1 MCHVLVAVAAWFKFL
16 TEDGQQKRRIR
27 TFQARCAF
35 LPLLGERAGVRAVQQ
50 LFLSASPAAAFFIV
64 LLFARSMLAADPADP
79 AIELASFKIAPGFEV
94 NLFASEANGV
104 VKPIQCRWDSR
115 GRLWVIG
122 STVYPQLEPG
132 QTPNDKVVI
141 LEDTDADGRADKT
154 TVFADGLMIPTGLE
168 LDGDGLGCWLGE
180 GTQLLHLRDTDGDG
194 HADEK
199 RVVLRGFGTG
209 DNHQNINS
217 FRWTHGG
224 ELVFCQ
230 GLHAHGR
237 VETPYGIV
245 ALDEAGFWRLRP
257 RQLRLDGFYGGPAE
271 PQNPWGF
278 TFTDWGQ
285 MLINAGNNGGV
296 SYPLPEMIR
305 GHAIGGRENLWP
317 TARGRKTSGPDFV
330 ANSHWP
336 PEWQSVMI
344 LGGYIN
350 NAVWVLKIDD
360 DGAGFRLTDLPPLI
374 TSTDTSFRPVDVK
387 FGPDGALYIADWF
400 NPIIGHYQASF
411 RHPDRDKAHGRI
423 WRVTARGRPLVQP
436 PKFKGLPLAA
446 VLDQLKSSERW
457 NREQAR
463 RVLADGDTAAVTNA
477 LKSWL
482 LTLDPNDPRHEH
494 HLFEAL
500 GIFETHEVVEPNL
513 LKRLLAAQEP
523 NARAYAA
530 GVVGRW
536 ADHLPQSFD
545 LLAPLVHDPHP
556 RVRLA
561 AVVATANIPGVAS
574 LDLALQALDHPT
586 DKFIDVALRQ
596 TVFALKPRWLPVLQ
610 SGQLELLRF
619 PARLSFLVK
628 ADATPDVLNSV
639 VGLLAGD
646 KIRWDSGRAGLLQA
660 LPDIGGP
667 KELARLLE
675 RQTFIEQ
682 ERQKD
687 IYHHADHART
697 LAALASA
704 SRFRNVRPAGD
715 VARSLAELA
724 VQTAAEEDVRAEA
737 YRLIGLWKL
746 TRAQPMILL
755 EATGASNESAARL
768 AAIESLGALGGE
780 EAQVALKNLAP
791 PSQPPRV
798 RLTAISGLSVLDLP
812 AAAALA
818 AEAIARDRDESL
830 ATQLVSTFL
839 QRRGGP
845 DALARALADRPPR
858 RDAARLALRHMQS
871 IGRQDQALITAF
883 TSAAALGGEPLHA
896 SADFVTQLSKEIHD
910 QGDSRRGAEIFR
922 RADLSCLSC
931 HSVAGQG
938 GTIGPA
944 LDAIGS
950 GQPLDFIIGA
960 VLEPNKE
967 VKESF
972 EAIEVTTKDG
982 DVHTGY
988 RLRADARELVMRDVT
1003 LNKEVRLRRDQIA
1016 EQRDRGSLM
1025 PAGLLDHLTRA
1036 ELRDLFRYLSELG
1049 KPAR

>member
-1 MCHVLVAVAAWFKFL
+1 MKAQSSKLKVQRQSQAPSSKARRHAA
-16 TEDGQQKRRIR
+16 
-27 TFQARCAF
+27 
-35 LPLLGERAGVRAVQQ
+35 P
-50 LFLSASPAAAFFIV
+50 LSALALCLWSFFWILSFELGTSAIAAT
-64 LLFARSMLAADPADP
+64 DPAT
-79 AIELASFKIAPGFEV
+79 ELASFKIAPGFEV
-94 NLFASEANGV
+94 NLFASETNGV

-132 QTPNDKVVI
+132 QSPDDKILI

-154 TVFADGLMIPTGLE
+154 TVFTRGLMIPTGLE
-168 LDGDGLGCWLGE
+168 LDGDARGCWLGE
-180 GTQLLHLRDTDGDG
+180 GTQLLHLRDNDGDG
-194 HADEK
+194 VSDEK

-245 ALDEAGFWRLRP
+245 SLDEAGFWRLRP
-257 RQLRLDGFYGGPAE
+257 RQLRLDSFYGGPAE

-285 MLINAGNNGGV
+285 MLINAGNNGGI

-305 GHAIGGRENLWP
+305 GHKPGSRENLWP
-317 TARGRKTSGPDFV
+317 TARGRKTSGPDIV

-336 PEWQSVMI
+336 ADWQGAMI

-350 NAVWVLKIDD
+350 NAIWALKIED

-374 TSTDTSFRPVDVK
+374 TSTDQSFRPVDVK
-387 FGPDGALYIADWF
+387 FGPDGALYVADWF

-423 WRVTARGRPLVQP
+423 WRVTAKGRPLVKP
-436 PKFKGLPLAA
+436 PKFDGLPLGD
-446 VLDQLKSSERW
+446 VLDQLKSPERW

-463 RVLADGDTAAVTNA
+463 RVLAASDTAAVTNA
-477 LKSWL
+477 LRKWIAA
-482 LTLDPNDPRHEH
+482 LDPDDPRHEH

-513 LKRLLAAQEP
+513 LKSRLAAKEP
-523 NARAYAA
+523 NVRAYAA

-536 ADHLPQSFD
+536 ADRLSQPLN
-545 LLAPLVHDPHP
+545 LLAPLIHDTHP
-556 RVRLA
+556 RARLA
-561 AVVATANIPGVAS
+561 AIVAAANIPEAHS
-574 LDLALQALDHPT
+574 LDLATQALDHPT
-586 DKFIDVALRQ
+586 DKFIDLALRQ
-596 TVFALKPRWLPVLQ
+596 AVFALKPHWLSALQ
-610 SGQLELLRF
+610 SGQTELLKH

-628 ADATPDVLNSV
+628 ADATPDVLKSV
-639 VGLLAGD
+639 LALLDSD
-646 KIRWDSGRAGLLQA
+646 KITWRNGRAELLQA

-667 KELARLLE
+667 QELTRLLE

-682 ERQKD
+682 DGPKSLHR
-687 IYHHADHART
+687 HSDHTKA
-697 LAALASA
+697 LVALANA
-704 SRFRNVRPAGD
+704 ARFRNIRPAGD
-715 VARSLAELA
+715 IARALAELA
-724 VQTAAEEDVRAEA
+724 VQTNGEDNVRAEV
-737 YRLIGLWKL
+737 YRLVGLWKL
-746 TRAQPMILL
+746 TTVQPALLL
-755 EATGASNESAARL
+755 EAKGASNENAARL
-768 AAIESLGALGGE
+768 AAIETLGALGGD
-780 EAQVALKNLAP
+780 EAQATLKNLAE
-791 PSQPPRV
+791 SWQPARV
-798 RLTAISGLSVLDLP
+798 RLAAIAGLILLDLP

-818 AEAIARDRDESL
+818 TDAFANDRDELL
-830 ATQLVSTFL
+830 APPLVTAFL
-839 QRRGGP
+839 QRTSGS
-845 DALARALADRPPR
+845 DALTKALATRPPR
-858 RDAARLALRHMQS
+858 RDSARLALRHMQA
-871 IGRQDQALITAF
+871 IGREDKALVAALTTA
-883 TSAAALGGEPLHA
+883 SALGGESLRATPEFL
-896 SADFVTQLSKEIHD
+896 SQLTKEVRD
-910 QGDSRRGAEIFR
+910 QGDARRGAEMFK
-922 RADLSCLSC
+922 RADLNCVTC
-931 HSVAGQG
+931 HSIGGQG
-938 GTIGPA
+938 GNIGPA
-944 LDAIGS
+944 LDTIGT

-967 VKESF
+967 VKESY

-988 RLRADARELVMRDVT
+988 RLRADAKELVLRDVA

-1025 PAGLLDHLTRA
+1025 PPGLVDHLTRA

-1049 KPAR
+1049 RPAR